1 MPKNSDPSKKQR
13 WSAAKKAEKK
23 AKPAKAGR
31 GADSAPKKPHHRGQ
45 PDGPKRRV
53 DARDG
58 EAGGKRPRAERSPRW
73 DDQDPRRA
81 ARPGGRPS
89 GRGGPR
95 VAGEGRERPS
105 AGAKRWE
112 RDDRPAR
119 SFDRDDRPKR
129 FERDDRPARSFDRDD
144 RPKRFDRDDRPQRS
158 FNRDD
163 RPARSFDLDDRP
175 KRFERDERPKRFD
188 RDDRPAR
195 SFDRDDRPARS
206 FDREDRPKRFARDD
220 RPKRFD
226 RDDRPARSYDRDDR
240 PKRFERDDRPKRY
253 ERDDRPRRFER
264 DDRPQRSFNRDD
276 RPRREPRVADPI
288 RRDRHEGRHLTE
300 APFAPQSFEEAEA
313 ERAEADTWTHYESKT
328 KTGPAAVTED
338 NGFAALGVPDA
349 LVERLARDGITEPF
363 PIQAA
368 TIPDALAGK
377 DVLGRGR
384 TGSGKTLAFGLPTI
398 ARLKAATDER
408 QSKRPRALILVPTRE
423 LAMQVSDALEPL
435 VHVTG
440 LRHKLVAGGLSYDK
454 QIFALAKGIDI
465 LVATPG
471 RLVDLM
477 DRGAVE
483 LGSVQITILDEA
495 DHMADMGFV
504 DEMTSIL
511 DAIPDGGQRLLFS
524 ATLDRGV
531 DTLVEKY
538 MVDPVTH
545 STDDAQASVTTMSHH
560 VLLIDPQDKKAITAE
575 VANRDGQTIVFVRT
589 QLGADRIARELRE
602 RGVLAAALHGGLSQ
616 AVRNRVLGAFRENK
630 MPVLVATDVAA
641 RGIHVDDVGLVLQVD
656 PPRDHKDYLH
666 RSGRTARAGE
676 SGAVVTLALPHQKA
690 MMRRLLESAGVDTEP
705 VRVKSGDATIAA
717 TGGSAPSGTPV
728 PDELWRPILEG
739 GPKQR
744 RGRVGAPQRGHGGG
758 RPDHGGRRG
767 RDDRGSR
774 HTGSFDRSSDRQR
787 PRAQWRDER

>member
-31 GADSAPKKPHHRGQ
+31 GADGAPKKAHHRGQ
-45 PDGPKRRV
+45 PDGPKRRI

-129 FERDDRPARSFDRDD
+129 FDREDRPQRSFSRDDRPGRSFDRDDRPKRFDRDERPARSFDRDD
-144 RPKRFDRDDRPQRS
+144 RPKRFDREERPARSFDREDRPKRFEREDRPARSLDRDDRPQRS

-163 RPARSFDLDDRP
+163 RPARSFD
-175 KRFERDERPKRFD
+175 
-188 RDDRPAR
+188 
-195 SFDRDDRPARS
+195 
-206 FDREDRPKRFARDD
+206 
-220 RPKRFD
+220 
-226 RDDRPARSYDRDDR
+226 
-240 PKRFERDDRPKRY
+240 RDDRPKRY